1 VTGPHARRS
10 FDWEAAGHTLG
21 ESLDGYTSLVVVGID
36 PVTTGHVAIGIGRA
50 QAFKRRVAVG
60 DLFAESPPIQEL
72 VHTDDPHGLVDSFLY
87 GVSLTKIAYEV
98 PDAGQL
104 FVMPSGTEPPD
115 YEEILP
121 NPRWHRLTAGFQE
134 VGALLILAAP
144 ASAPRLEELVA
155 ATGGAVLVGEA
166 VPRKLPVAA
175 VVASVRDPKGADLV
189 AKPASEAAPA
199 ITAPAATTEQQGQAS
214 LWTRVRTRISQRRA
228 AAIGGIV
235 LTLVLAAVAAWLA
248 YRPLAGE
255 SARLGPKPDSAHP
268 TANVLAATPDSAAR
282 DSSSDSTASG
292 ALLATPRVANP
303 ADSAQ
308 AAAFG
313 VELMAAN
320 TQAGAILKLQQ
331 DGKALPA
338 ATFAPVLI
346 QGARWFKV
354 IGGAYATRA
363 GADSLLAALGQQKK
377 LLGGES
383 VVRLPYAF
391 LIDSGVSPTAV
402 PAMIEEYANSGRPI
416 YGLLQPNGKAW
427 LLAGAFESPEQS
439 AMYAES
445 LRAAGTTPVLVY
457 RKGRTF

>member
-1 VTGPHARRS
+1 M
-10 FDWEAAGHTLG
+10 
-21 ESLDGYTSLVVVGID
+21 
-36 PVTTGHVAIGIGRA
+36 
-50 QAFKRRVAVG
+50 
-60 DLFAESPPIQEL
+60 
-72 VHTDDPHGLVDSFLY
+72 DSFLY

-98 PDAGQL
+98 PGAGQL

-144 ASAPRLEELVA
+144 ASAPHLEELVA
-155 ATGGAVLVGEA
+155 ATGGAVLVGDA

-175 VVASVRDPKGADLV
+175 VVASVREPKGADV
-189 AKPASEAAPA
+189 AAKPESEAAAP
-199 ITAPAATTEQQGQAS
+199 TAPAPSPAPQGQAS
-214 LWTRVRTRISQRRA
+214 FWTRARTRISERRA

-235 LTLVLAAVAAWLA
+235 LTLALAAVAAWLA
-248 YRPLAGE
+248 YRPLAGGP
-255 SARLGPKPDSAHP
+255 ARLGSKPDSAHP
-268 TANVLAATPDSAAR
+268 AANVLAATDSAAR

-354 IGGAYATRA
+354 IGGAYTTRA

-391 LIDSGVSPTAV
+391 LIDSGVSPAAV